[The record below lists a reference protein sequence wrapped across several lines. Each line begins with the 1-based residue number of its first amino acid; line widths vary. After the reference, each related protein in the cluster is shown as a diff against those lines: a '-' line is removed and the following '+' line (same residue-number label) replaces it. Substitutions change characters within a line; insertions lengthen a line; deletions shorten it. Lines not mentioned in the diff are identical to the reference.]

1 MVEGISIKNE
11 TTVTVTLVIVI
22 FAAAFSIGGVY
33 MKVDDTAERQKA
45 MEAKQDQMAL
55 DIAAI
60 KQAVGISS
68 ISATLPDNS
77 NPYQVAQSDEIVF
90 SE

>member
-1 MVEGISIKNE
+1 MVEGFSIKNE

-45 MEAKQDQMAL
+45 MEQKQDQMAL

-60 KQAVGISS
+60 KQAVGVSS
-68 ISATLPDNS
+68 VLSGVPNAE
-77 NPYQVAQSDEIVF
+77 NPYQVAPEELVLSQ
-90 SE
+90 